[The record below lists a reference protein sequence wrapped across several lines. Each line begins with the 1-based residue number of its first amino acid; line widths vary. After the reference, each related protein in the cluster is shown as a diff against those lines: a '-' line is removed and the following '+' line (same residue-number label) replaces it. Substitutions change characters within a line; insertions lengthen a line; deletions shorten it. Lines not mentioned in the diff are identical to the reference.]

1 MLQPTSHD
9 FFMNRYSVDTD
20 EFDRGYKAGIAFA
33 KTEGPFNSSP
43 KDVPSAMQKIIET
56 ESDSYQKGFLAGYRD
71 RKVRNGR
78 VYGTV
83 FLGFIYN
90 SYDRSHC
97 SRHPKRRIVLVMCKK
112 PHSIPSHFLLC
123 VGEWSVLTELEGFAQ
138 SRDTL
143 LHIWLM
149 LRNRAT
155 EADL

>member
-1 MLQPTSHD
+1 MKFKQIGALCCCILVLSGCASTTSYD
-9 FFMNRYSVDTD
+9 FFTTRYSIDTD

-83 FLGFIYN
+83 FWG
-90 SYDRSHC
+90 SYAVIMTGL
-97 SRHPKRRIVLVMCKK
+97 IVA
-112 PHSIPSHFLLC
+112 
-123 VGEWSVLTELEGFAQ
+123 EVLSEE
-138 SRDTL
+138 
-143 LHIWLM
+143 
-149 LRNRAT
+149 
-155 EADL
+155 

>member
-1 MLQPTSHD
+1 MKFQQIGALFCCVLVISGCASTTSHN
-9 FFMNRYSVDTD
+9 FFMTRYSVDTD

-83 FLGFIYN
+83 FWG
-90 SYDRSHC
+90 SYAILMTGL
-97 SRHPKRRIVLVMCKK
+97 IVAGILN
-112 PHSIPSHFLLC
+112 
-123 VGEWSVLTELEGFAQ
+123 EE
-138 SRDTL
+138 
-143 LHIWLM
+143 
-149 LRNRAT
+149 
-155 EADL
+155 